1 VRAFELGEGGLLVL
15 RGWTPLSVGLHPA
28 VAPLRQC
35 NGRMLAFV
43 PGSALWG
50 VYTIQQTSSSIITY
64 GSKRPTIHLY
74 FEYICWKFAGRL
86 LDRVNTLLA
95 ALFQLRSVA
104 ARNVNNWFGR
114 SPLLLFFPLP
124 PFISRLLFFL
134 TSFSLF
140 SFPIFLAFLS

>member
-1 VRAFELGEGGLLVL
+1 MRAFELGEGGLLVL

-50 VYTIQQTSSSIITY
+50 VYTIQQTSS
-64 GSKRPTIHLY
+64 KRPAIHLY
-74 FEYICWKFAGRL
+74 FEYICWKFARRL

-95 ALFQLRSVA
+95 SWRPCSNCAVSQPEMSIIGLVGPLSCFSFLCLPL
-104 ARNVNNWFGR
+104 
-114 SPLLLFFPLP
+114 SPVCYSFLP
-124 PFISRLLFFL
+124 PFPYFPSPFSWR
-134 TSFSLF
+134 FSLET
-140 SFPIFLAFLS
+140 